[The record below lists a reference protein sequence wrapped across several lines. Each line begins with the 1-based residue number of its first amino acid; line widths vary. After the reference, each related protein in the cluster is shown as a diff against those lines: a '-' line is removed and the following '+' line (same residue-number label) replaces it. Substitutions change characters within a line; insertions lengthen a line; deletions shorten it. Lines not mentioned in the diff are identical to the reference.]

1 SWAQL
6 LAVAT
11 GEAVDPATPLPDEF
25 MALAAEARTAHG
37 LSPERGITAFGEGRP
52 LDVRGW
58 ELGFDPED
66 PLDRAIQAARRTA
79 FPEWGLDPFLDRG
92 RWSRP
97 VDARRPA
104 TMT

>member
-1 SWAQL
+1 Q
-6 LAVAT
+6 VCVFFCQEEDGIRDFHVT
-11 GEAVDPATPLPDEF
+11 GVQTCALPILPDEF

-79 FPEWGLDPFLDRG
+79 FPEWGLDPFLD
-92 RWSRP
+92 
-97 VDARRPA
+97 
-104 TMT
+104 